1 MVATILHHFQGVVVG
16 RDCHGY
22 AKPMGKC
29 NGLAWGMGTG
39 WVYSTLAKPI
49 PAAMGWRVN

>member
-1 MVATILHHFQGVVVG
+1 MVV

-22 AKPMGKC
+22 AKPAGKC

-39 WVYSTLAKPI
+39 WVYSTLAKPV
-49 PAAMGWRVN
+49 PAATGWRVN